1 MNRVQGKVAIVTGGA
16 QGIGRAICALLA
28 REGAAVAVT
37 DIQQQAGEEAA
48 AALREAGG
56 KAAFWRLDVTKEDEV
71 ERVMA
76 QVAQQFGRLDILV
89 NNAGI
94 GGSYASTHELS
105 EADWDAVMAVNA
117 KGAFLCTKHAVPR
130 MRESGAGSIV
140 NISSVYAMVG
150 SPHAVAYHASKGALR
165 IMTKTDALA
174 YAGECI
180 RVNSVHPGFIWN
192 EPVESGPHAA
202 GVAVAIAREEMAK
215 LHPLGRLGQPD
226 DVAWGVLYL
235 ASDEAAF
242 VTGAELVIDG
252 GYTAR

>member
-16 QGIGRAICALLA
+16 QGIGRAICSLLA

-37 DIQQQAGEEAA
+37 DIQQQAGEQTAA
-48 AALREAGG
+48 SLREAGG

-71 ERVMA
+71 ERVIA

-94 GGSYASTHELS
+94 GGSYASTDELA
-105 EADWDAVMAVNA
+105 EADWDEVMAVNA

-130 MRESGAGSIV
+130 MRETGAGSVV
-140 NISSVYAMVG
+140 NVSSVYAMVG
-150 SPHAVAYHASKGALR
+150 SPHALAYHASKGALR

-174 YAGECI
+174 YAGERI

-192 EPVESGPHAA
+192 EPVGSSAHAA

-215 LHPLGRLGQPD
+215 LHPLGSLGQPE